1 MDDWSTPTLEA
12 IQIAR
17 EVKETYLAAFEPG
30 WKGLGKITKTDKQG
44 LKEWFEKGDQ
54 KKPFSDN
61 HPQVRYRF
69 AFHGSPHSFDKFS
82 LDKIGTGEGAQ
93 AYGWGLY
100 FTDKESIAKN
110 YAEAGN
116 ALTKWNFNALEISD
130 LAKDEI
136 EKALVK
142 RGDDI
147 YKAKVYL
154 KALEQSSE
162 ARFLYEYDGD
172 IPKDKQKQ
180 LNAIHEAFVNI
191 DKLEQMPTSR
201 NLYTVKIHGDKTLE
215 ELNFLRC
222 MTCR

>member
-1 MDDWSTPTLEA
+1 M
-12 IQIAR
+12 
-17 EVKETYLAAFEPG
+17 
-30 WKGLGKITKTDKQG
+30 
-44 LKEWFEKGDQ
+44 
-54 KKPFSDN
+54 
-61 HPQVRYRF
+61 
-69 AFHGSPHSFDKFS
+69 
-82 LDKIGTGEGAQ
+82 
-93 AYGWGLY
+93 Y
-100 FTDKESIAKN
+100 FTDKESIAEN

-162 ARFLYEYDGD
+162 ARLLYEYDGD

-215 ELNFLRC
+215 ELNFLRWDKEPTKEQLESIKSIYDYFSNIADYKEASLLSRKFDMGVIVIIHILASILFNVALNHIKREPFFVFPC
-222 MTCR
+222 PVPFFVS